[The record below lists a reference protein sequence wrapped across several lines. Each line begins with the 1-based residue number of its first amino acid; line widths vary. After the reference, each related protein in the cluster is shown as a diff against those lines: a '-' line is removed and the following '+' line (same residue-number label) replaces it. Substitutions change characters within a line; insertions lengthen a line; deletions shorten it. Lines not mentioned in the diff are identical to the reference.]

1 MQNIGICLD
10 FDKKSDQPALLPARA
25 HRDCHGAPVLRENL
39 RGQTSPP
46 LTELVALLWLQIS
59 PIGAPSIL
67 LEYSSE

>member
-39 RGQTSPP
+39 RGRTSPR
-46 LTELVALLWLQIS
+46 LNELGALLWLLIS
-59 PIGAPSIL
+59 LIGAPSIL
-67 LEYSSE
+67 LDM